1 MFKTVALV
9 LLGTSF
15 GFGISMINDG
25 NGFAIKV
32 PQIDAGK
39 LECRWLPEN
48 SSRESFNEDF
58 LAPETEESFLER
70 Y

>member
-9 LLGTSF
+9 LLGTSLGF
-15 GFGISMINDG
+15 GFSLISDG

-48 SSRESFNEDF
+48 TSDNSFNDE
-58 LAPETEESFLER
+58 FLEPR

>member
-1 MFKTVALV
+1 MFRTIALV

-15 GFGISMINDG
+15 GFGISMVNDG

-48 SSRESFNEDF
+48 PSTESFNEDF
-58 LAPETEESFLER
+58 SVPDAEDNFLER

>member
-1 MFKTVALV
+1 MFRTVTLV
-9 LLGTSF
+9 LLGTSL
-15 GFGISMINDG
+15 GFGVSMLNDAR
-25 NGFAIKV
+25 GFAIKV

-48 SSRESFNEDF
+48 PSRESFNED
-58 LAPETEESFLER
+58 LSAPDAEGNFLER